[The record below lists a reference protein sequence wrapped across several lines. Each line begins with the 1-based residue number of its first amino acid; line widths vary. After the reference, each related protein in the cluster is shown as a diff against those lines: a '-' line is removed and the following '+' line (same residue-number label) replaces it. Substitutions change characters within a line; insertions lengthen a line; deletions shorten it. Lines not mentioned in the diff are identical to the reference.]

1 MIDLFVETF
10 LDYAKYLFFLDQD
23 NVFNKALFLEQ
34 KSNSEKKF
42 LNEIIDTQFFQQFS
56 QNVINEVIGYF
67 NNNLALKEM
76 GRKNTDK
83 KNSKKE
89 KIQKEYMMCPEFL
102 KLRTNTEHKLL
113 SLIKELNINIQWIK
127 IMILF

>member
-1 MIDLFVETF
+1 
-10 LDYAKYLFFLDQD
+10 
-23 NVFNKALFLEQ
+23 
-34 KSNSEKKF
+34 
-42 LNEIIDTQFFQQFS
+42 
-56 QNVINEVIGYF
+56 
-67 NNNLALKEM
+67 M

-113 SLIKELNINIQWIK
+113 SLIKELNINIQ
-127 IMILF
+127 

>member
-1 MIDLFVETF
+1 
-10 LDYAKYLFFLDQD
+10 
-23 NVFNKALFLEQ
+23 
-34 KSNSEKKF
+34 
-42 LNEIIDTQFFQQFS
+42 
-56 QNVINEVIGYF
+56 
-67 NNNLALKEM
+67 M

-83 KNSKKE
+83 KNSKIE

>member
-23 NVFNKALFLEQ
+23 NFFNKALFLEQ

-42 LNEIIDTQFFQQFS
+42 HNEIIDTQFFQQFS

-76 GRKNTDK
+76 GRKHTDK

-102 KLRTNTEHKLL
+102 KIRTNTEHKLL